1 MTETDWSYDEDYYQ
15 LQEEISEIAARSR
28 VEETKKMVKALE
40 VGKSERIPTDFEQNN
55 QLFSYFCLEI
65 VRESSK

>member
-15 LQEEISEIAARSR
+15 LQEEIGEIASRSR

-40 VGKSERIPTDFEQNN
+40 VGKSERDCRDFLNNN